1 MRILFIACY
10 SPFINNSAAIETLQ
24 YLNKLSNNNA
34 NEVHL
39 LTIDFPKNSIYYDK
53 NHALMMSE
61 NIKVHA
67 ISSGKLFDKLM
78 PRVSKVP
85 RVLINQPE
93 KKFVNLT
100 QILKKLKKIFQ
111 LPDMYVY
118 WSLKA
123 ARYGKKLCQTTDF
136 TVIFSMHE
144 PPSSHICAYLIK
156 KKYPALSWVS
166 YWSDPWVKDPGR
178 LNSYYLKKKVN
189 YYFEQKAVRNSD
201 KLIFVT
207 DINRRDYIDTYGLD
221 PSTCFLLTRG
231 YNKVV
236 YDNLRKKNIPMLI
249 ENDKI
254 NIMYAGEIFHQLR
267 DINPFI
273 DGIEELKKEKS
284 DLYAKLNILFFGNI
298 DDDNDKK
305 RLISNEIIKVSPRIS
320 FEEALRYLLNSDILL
335 LFGNK
340 NSRQIPAK
348 IYDYFG
354 TNSWILAIYGDK
366 NDPLMSLTKEHYKCY
381 GVNNESI
388 AIKNALLELITRVE
402 AGQYPI
408 EDSRYEWEN
417 IGSRLFNILGE

>member
-24 YLNKLSNNNA
+24 YLNKLSNNN
-34 NEVHL
+34 EVHL
-39 LTIDFPKNSIYYDK
+39 LTVDFPKNSIYYDK
-53 NHALMMSE
+53 NHARMISE

-78 PRVSKVP
+78 PKASKIP
-85 RVLINQPE
+85 KVLINQQE
-93 KKFVNLT
+93 KKLFNFLK
-100 QILKKLKKIFQ
+100 ILKKLKPILE
-111 LPDMYVY
+111 LPDMYFY

-123 ARYGKKLCQTTDF
+123 AGYGKKLCQEIDF
-136 TVIFSMHE
+136 NVIFSMHE

-156 KKYPALSWVS
+156 KKYPNLKWVS

-178 LNSYYLKKKVN
+178 LKSYYIKKKVN
-189 YYFEQKAVRNSD
+189 QYFEQKAVRNSD

-207 DINRRDYIDTYGLD
+207 DINRRDFIDTYGLD
-221 PSTCFLLTRG
+221 PGTCFLLTRG
-231 YNKVV
+231 YDKVV
-236 YDNLRKKNIPMLI
+236 YDRLRKKNKPKLI
-249 ENDKI
+249 ENHKI

-273 DGIEELKKEKS
+273 DAIEELKKGKS
-284 DLYAKLNILFFGNI
+284 DLYTKLNILFFGNI

-354 TNSWILAIYGDK
+354 TNSWILVIYGDK
-366 NDPLMSLTKEHYKCY
+366 NDPLMPLTKEHYKCY
-381 GVNNESI
+381 GVNNESM
-388 AIKNALLELITRVE
+388 AIKNSLLELIPRVE
-402 AGQYPI
+402 AGQYPK
-408 EDSRYEWEN
+408 EDSRYELRN
-417 IGSRLFNILGE
+417 IGNKLYNILGE

>member
-24 YLNKLSNNNA
+24 YLNKLSNNN
-34 NEVHL
+34 EVHL
-39 LTIDFPKNSIYYDK
+39 LTVDFPKNSIYYDK
-53 NHALMMSE
+53 SHARMISG

-78 PRVSKVP
+78 PKVP
-85 RVLINQPE
+85 KIPGVLVNQ
-93 KKFVNLT
+93 
-100 QILKKLKKIFQ
+100 QQKKIFNLLQ
-111 LPDMYVY
+111 IKKRLKPILELPDMYVY

-123 ARYGKKLCQTTDF
+123 AGYGKKLCQEISF
-136 TVIFSMHE
+136 NVIFSMHE

-156 KKYPALSWVS
+156 KKYPDLKWVS

-178 LNSYYLKKKVN
+178 LKSYYLKKKVN
-189 YYFEQKAVRNSD
+189 QYFEQKAVRNSD

-207 DINRRDYIDTYGLD
+207 ETNRRDFIDTYGLD
-221 PSTCFLLTRG
+221 PGTCFLLTRG
-231 YNKVV
+231 YEKLL
-236 YDNLRKKNIPMLI
+236 YDKLRKENKPKLI
-249 ENDKI
+249 EKNKI

-273 DGIEELKKEKS
+273 DAIEELKKEKS

-320 FEEALRYLLNSDILL
+320 FEEALKYLLNSDILL

-366 NDPLMSLTKEHYKCY
+366 NDPLMPLTKEHFKCY
-381 GVNNESI
+381 SVNNESMT
-388 AIKNALLELITRVE
+388 IKKALLELITRVE
-402 AGQYPI
+402 AGQYPK

-417 IGSRLFNILGE
+417 IGNKLSNILGE

>member
-24 YLNKLSNNNA
+24 YLNKLSDN

-39 LTIDFPKNSIYYDK
+39 LTVDFPKNSIYYDR

-61 NIKVHA
+61 NVKVHA
-67 ISSGKLFDKLM
+67 ISGGKIFDKLM
-78 PRVSKVP
+78 PKVPKGP
-85 RVLINQPE
+85 RVLSNRQE
-93 KKFVNLT
+93 KKFLIPT
-100 QILKKLKKIFQ
+100 QILKKFKKFFE
-111 LPDMYVY
+111 LPDMYIN
-118 WSLKA
+118 WAFKA
-123 ARYGKKLCQTTDF
+123 AKYGKKLSLKIDF
-136 TVIFSMHE
+136 EVMFSMHE

-156 KKYPALSWVS
+156 RKFSNLSWVS

-178 LNSYYLKKKVN
+178 LNSFYLKKKVN
-189 YYFEQKAVRNSD
+189 QYFEKRTVRNSD

-207 DINRRDYIDTYGLD
+207 DINRRDFIDTYGLD
-221 PSTCFLLTRG
+221 PGTCFLLTRG
-231 YNKVV
+231 YDKVV
-236 YDNLRKKNIPMLI
+236 YDKLRKENKPRLI
-249 ENDKI
+249 ENHKI

-273 DGIEELKKEKS
+273 DAIEELKKENS

-305 RLISNEIIKVSPRIS
+305 RLIANEIIKVSPRIS

-354 TNSWILAIYGDK
+354 TNSWILVIYGDK
-366 NDPLMSLTKEHYKCY
+366 NDPLIPLTKEHYKCF
-381 GVNNESI
+381 GVNNESP
-388 AIKNALLELITRVE
+388 AIKNALFGLITRVE
-402 AGQYPI
+402 DGQYPK
-408 EDSRYEWEN
+408 EDSRYEWRN
-417 IGSRLFNILGE
+417 IGDKLYNILGE